1 MTTTSSSSHVFFRS
15 PLVRRT
21 VNCNT
26 PLCQSIFFLHTRH
39 SLMLNSR
46 SWTRLLPSVV
56 YQSQSS
62 FHSPIETMATVTRAP
77 ENCKLNK
84 KKSSFTA
91 RAIENFRTFLCSP
104 VNTMKNFFCN
114 TYFTVNVS

>member
-1 MTTTSSSSHVFFRS
+1 MTTTSSSSHFFFSRS

-26 PLCQSIFFLHTRH
+26 PVCQSILFLHTRH
-39 SLMLNSR
+39 SLILNSR
-46 SWTRLLPSVV
+46 SWTRLVPSVV

-62 FHSPIETMATVTRAP
+62 FQSPIETMATVTRAP
-77 ENCKLNK
+77 ENCKLNE

-91 RAIENFRTFLCSP
+91 RAIENFKTFLCSP
-104 VNTMKNFFCN
+104 VNTI
-114 TYFTVNVS
+114 